1 MHIWGEG
8 GEGERRGGREGGEE
22 EREGREELG
31 RGNEGGKRERKEEGE
46 GGEEVERGKG
56 RRKGEEERGG
66 GRYLL
71 LQCEDCKA
79 DVGYNL
85 CLPTMHSSP
94 LLEVDHSFG
103 ELNGHITKVLKKQ
116 D

>member
-1 MHIWGEG
+1 MRDLKRAQGGRGWEREG
-8 GEGERRGGREGGEE
+8 WMEGWMEGEGEEGWGGSREW
-22 EREGREELG
+22 
-31 RGNEGGKRERKEEGE
+31 
-46 GGEEVERGKG
+46 
-56 RRKGEEERGG
+56 KGEEERGG